1 MKELFKKIITDF
13 IEFGLPELIPRE
25 LELPLESKKIIS
37 VIGARRTGKTSL
49 LLNHIKRLRAKYPSN
64 RIVYI
69 NFEDDRLFPL
79 ELKDLD
85 NIIEAYFE
93 LFPSDKGEKIFFFF
107 DEIQNVKNWEIFIR
121 RIYDTLNCSIFITG
135 SSSKL
140 LSKEISTSLRGRSIS
155 YEVFPF
161 SFKEFLSYKEIDVNF
176 YSSRSRSKIL
186 HAFNQYLIDGSL
198 PEIIELEASERGKSL
213 KEYCDLVIYKDLVER
228 YQIGNLHLMKYL
240 VKFLFTNNATLSS
253 FNKLYNDFKSLGL
266 NVSRN
271 SIYEYI
277 SYLEDSYSI
286 YFTSIYSE
294 NIRIQNR
301 NPKKVYLLDV
311 GLKNVFTLKSDK
323 GRNLENIVYLQLRR
337 RNDQIYYLLEEKEL
351 DFYLPKEKEFRMIN
365 VCFDASDTL
374 TKKREIE
381 SLSSFMDQYKENKA
395 LLLTYD
401 KEEVI
406 SLGAKKIYLLP
417 VWKWLLGFED

>member
-1 MKELFKKIITDF
+1 MKEVFKKIITDF
-13 IEFGLPELIPRE
+13 IELELPKLIERE

-49 LLNHIKRLRAKYPSN
+49 LFNHIKKLRVKYPLD
-64 RIVYI
+64 RIIYI

-85 NIIEAYFE
+85 VLIEAYYE
-93 LFPSDKGEKIFFFF
+93 LYPSNRGEKIFIFF
-107 DEIQNVKNWEIFIR
+107 DEVQNVKNWEIFIR
-121 RIYDTLNCSIFITG
+121 RIYDTLNCSIIITG

-161 SFKEFLSYKEIDVNF
+161 NFKEYLRYKEINTNF
-176 YSSRSRSKIL
+176 YSSASRSKIL

-198 PEIIELEASERGKSL
+198 PEIIELEAGQRDKAL
-213 KEYCDLVIYKDLVER
+213 KEYSDLVIYKDLVER

-266 NVSRN
+266 NISRN

-277 SYLEDSYSI
+277 SYLEDSYSV
-286 YFTSIYSE
+286 YFTSIYSQ
-294 NIRIQNR
+294 NIRVQNR
-301 NPKKVYLLDV
+301 NPKKVYLLDT
-311 GLKNVFTLKSDK
+311 GLKKVFTLKLDK

-337 RNDQIYYLLEEKEL
+337 KNDRIYYLLEEKEL
-351 DFYLPKEKEFRMIN
+351 DFYLPEGNEIRMIN
-365 VCFDASDTL
+365 
-374 TKKREIE
+374 RIP
-381 SLSSFMDQYKENKA
+381 
-395 LLLTYD
+395 
-401 KEEVI
+401 
-406 SLGAKKIYLLP
+406 AK
-417 VWKWLLGFED
+417 